1 MLGSMQSKKFLGG
14 FAHKTIIKEKLITR
28 LGQIFCYWLLDCI
41 LFKNEC
47 CKTIPQHI
55 GKMKK
60 EIESFYPKMRYW
72 TAEEYVEFIGLK
84 DELKE
89 NEKDIDLPQE
99 LVDIM
104 KDRYSNIPYNKI
116 PDFIGTKAQ
125 DGKIY
130 VLSLDENERVKD
142 AFYVTINT
150 KAFKTFSS
158 IQLILWAG
166 TIEELE
172 GLGSSPDD
180 MDSHISMVFT
190 IFMK

>member
-1 MLGSMQSKKFLGG
+1 MQSKKFLGG